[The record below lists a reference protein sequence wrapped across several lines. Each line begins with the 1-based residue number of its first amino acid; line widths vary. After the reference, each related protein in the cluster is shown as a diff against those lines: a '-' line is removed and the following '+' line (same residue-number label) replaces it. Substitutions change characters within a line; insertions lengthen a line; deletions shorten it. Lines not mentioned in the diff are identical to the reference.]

1 MSKKIVFGLLVATLV
16 LTTLAQAQTVV
27 VTKSAPASI
36 TIGDVLQVNITIKN
50 QGSEKLELTVSE
62 TIGDA
67 EAIEPQLVSPSATT
81 GRLAAVPPYFK
92 WSITLDAGA
101 QQTLTYKIKPR
112 SVGEYTF
119 SQTAVRTSTGQT
131 FYSDSL
137 TTTVRAAPNGVCEP
151 SKGENYLTSPEDCP
165 SGSSDGICDQV
176 KDGKCD
182 PDCTGTADVDCLCG
196 NGNCDVQYGESSK
209 TCKQDC
215 PSGGADNYCD
225 TANESVS
232 DGTCDPDC
240 SESVD
245 ADCLAAATA
254 TSITQT
260 STAAPTR
267 QPGFEAALAMT
278 AMLAIAY
285 LSIRKKRN

>member
-1 MSKKIVFGLLVATLV
+1 MTSKKIVFGLLVATLV
-16 LTTLAQAQTVV
+16 LTTMAQAQTVV

-36 TIGDVLQVNITIKN
+36 TIGDVLQVSITIKN

-67 EAIEPQLVSPSATT
+67 EAIEPQLISPNASS
-81 GRLAAVPPYFK
+81 GRLAAIPPYFK
-92 WSITLDAGA
+92 WDITLNAGA

-119 SQTAVRTSTGQT
+119 SQTVVRTSTGQT
-131 FYSDSL
+131 SYSNDL
-137 TTTVRAAPNGVCEP
+137 TTTVKAAPNGVCEP
-151 SKGENYLTSPEDCP
+151 TKGENYITSPEDCP
-165 SGSSDGICDQV
+165 SGSSDGLCDQV
-176 KDGKCD
+176 KDGRCD
-182 PDCTGTADVDCLCG
+182 PDCTSTADVDCLCG
-196 NGNCDVQYGESSK
+196 NGKCDVQYGESAG

-245 ADCLAAATA
+245 ADCIAATA
-254 TSITQT
+254 TAAATT
-260 STAAPTR
+260 TTAVPTK
-267 QPGFEAALAMT
+267 QPGFEAALAMA
-278 AMLAIAY
+278 AMLAVAYIAM
-285 LSIRKKRN
+285 RKKRG